1 MKQQRAVIMEFLGTA
16 ILAVGIVGSGHM
28 LTSLGADNGLELFVN
43 ALATAIA
50 LAIAIRIG
58 MKISG
63 SYFNPAV
70 SLVMLLLKKIKFKI
84 FLLYVVA
91 QTLGAI
97 SGTILANFMFNQQVL
112 AQSEISRDGSNLFLS
127 EIFATMVLLWI
138 ILRFPKRDDLV
149 AIYVPLWIF
158 GAILFTSST
167 SFANPAITVGRVF
180 TSSIVGIAPAS
191 VLLFIIAQLLG
202 GLLGLLVAKQIT
214 NPDKTN
220 DLLALLLQLQLPL

>member
-1 MKQQRAVIMEFLGTA
+1 MKQQRAVMMEFLGTA

-28 LTSLGADNGLELFVN
+28 LTSLGAANGLELFVN

-63 SYFNPAV
+63 SHFNPAV

-220 DLLALLLQLQLPL
+220 DE

>member
-1 MKQQRAVIMEFLGTA
+1 MKQQRAVMMEFLGTA

-28 LTSLGADNGLELFVN
+28 LTSLGAANGLELFVN

-63 SYFNPAV
+63 SHFNPAV
-70 SLVMLLLKKIKFKI
+70 SLVMLLLKKINNQD

-97 SGTILANFMFNQQVL
+97 SGTILANLMFNQQVL
-112 AQSEISRDGSNLFLS
+112 AQSEISRDGLNLFLS

-214 NPDKTN
+214 NPDKTT
-220 DLLALLLQLQLPL
+220 DE

>member
-1 MKQQRAVIMEFLGTA
+1 MKQQRAVMMEFLGTA

-63 SYFNPAV
+63 SHFNPAV
-70 SLVMLLLKKIKFKI
+70 SLVMLLLKKIEFKI

-97 SGTILANFMFNQQVL
+97 SGTIVANFMFNQQVL

-220 DLLALLLQLQLPL
+220 DE

>member
-1 MKQQRAVIMEFLGTA
+1 MKQQRAVMMEFLGTA

-28 LTSLGADNGLELFVN
+28 LTSLGAANGLELFVN

-50 LAIAIRIG
+50 LAISIRIG

-63 SYFNPAV
+63 SHFNPAV
-70 SLVMLLLKKIKFKI
+70 SLVMLLLKKIEFKI

-97 SGTILANFMFNQQVL
+97 IGTILANFMFNQQVL
-112 AQSEISRDGSNLFLS
+112 AQSEISRNGSNLFLS

-138 ILRFPKRDDLV
+138 ILRFPRRDDLV

-220 DLLALLLQLQLPL
+220 DE

>member
-1 MKQQRAVIMEFLGTA
+1 MKQQRAVMMEFLGTA

-28 LTSLGADNGLELFVN
+28 LTSLGAANGLELFVN

-50 LAIAIRIG
+50 LAMAIRIG

-63 SYFNPAV
+63 SHFNPAV
-70 SLVMLLLKKIKFKI
+70 SLVMLLLKKIEFKI

-138 ILRFPKRDDLV
+138 ILRFPRRDDLV

-220 DLLALLLQLQLPL
+220 DE

>member
-1 MKQQRAVIMEFLGTA
+1 MKQQRAVMMEFLGTA

-28 LTSLGADNGLELFVN
+28 LTSLGAANGLELFVN
-43 ALATAIA
+43 ALATAVA

-63 SYFNPAV
+63 SHFNPAV
-70 SLVMLLLKKIKFKI
+70 SLVMLLLKKIEFKI

-97 SGTILANFMFNQQVL
+97 SGTILANFMFNQKVL

-220 DLLALLLQLQLPL
+220 NE

>member
-28 LTSLGADNGLELFVN
+28 LTRLGADNGLELFVN

-63 SYFNPAV
+63 SHFNPAV

-112 AQSEISRDGSNLFLS
+112 PQSEISRDGSNLFLS

-191 VLLFIIAQLLG
+191 VLLFIIAQLIG

-220 DLLALLLQLQLPL
+220 DE

>member
-58 MKISG
+58 MKVSG
-63 SYFNPAV
+63 SHFNPAV

-127 EIFATMVLLWI
+127 EIFATMILLWI
-138 ILRFPKRDDLV
+138 ILRFPKRDDLIAV
-149 AIYVPLWIF
+149 YVPLWIF

-167 SFANPAITVGRVF
+167 SFANPAITIGRVF
-180 TSSIVGIAPAS
+180 TSSVVGIAPAS

-220 DLLALLLQLQLPL
+220 DE

>member
-1 MKQQRAVIMEFLGTA
+1 MKQQRAVMMEFLGTA

-63 SYFNPAV
+63 SHFNPAV

-158 GAILFTSST
+158 GAILFTAST

-220 DLLALLLQLQLPL
+220 DE

>member
-1 MKQQRAVIMEFLGTA
+1 MKQQRAVMMEFLGTA

-28 LTSLGADNGLELFVN
+28 LTSLGAANGLELFVN
-43 ALATAIA
+43 ALATAVA

-63 SYFNPAV
+63 SHFNPAV
-70 SLVMLLLKKIKFKI
+70 SLVMLLLKKIEFKI

-220 DLLALLLQLQLPL
+220 DE

>member
-1 MKQQRAVIMEFLGTA
+1 MKQQRAIMMEFLGTA

-28 LTSLGADNGLELFVN
+28 LTSLGAANGLELFVN
-43 ALATAIA
+43 ALATAVA

-63 SYFNPAV
+63 SHFNPAV
-70 SLVMLLLKKIKFKI
+70 SLVMLLLKKIEFKI

-97 SGTILANFMFNQQVL
+97 SGTILANFMFNQKVL

-220 DLLALLLQLQLPL
+220 NE

>member
-1 MKQQRAVIMEFLGTA
+1 MKQQRAVMMEFLGTA

-43 ALATAIA
+43 ALATAVA

-63 SYFNPAV
+63 SHFNPAV
-70 SLVMLLLKKIKFKI
+70 SLVMLLLKKIEFKI

-220 DLLALLLQLQLPL
+220 DE

>member
-1 MKQQRAVIMEFLGTA
+1 MKQQRAVMMEFLGTA

-28 LTSLGADNGLELFVN
+28 LTSLGAVNGLELFVN

-63 SYFNPAV
+63 SHFNPAV

-214 NPDKTN
+214 NPDKTT
-220 DLLALLLQLQLPL
+220 DE

>member
-1 MKQQRAVIMEFLGTA
+1 MKQQRAVMMEFLGTA

-63 SYFNPAV
+63 SHFNPAV

-97 SGTILANFMFNQQVL
+97 SGTILANFMFNQQIL

-220 DLLALLLQLQLPL
+220 DE

>member
-1 MKQQRAVIMEFLGTA
+1 MKQQRAVMMEFLGTA

-28 LTSLGADNGLELFVN
+28 LTSLGAANGLELFVN

-63 SYFNPAV
+63 SHFNPAV
-70 SLVMLLLKKIKFKI
+70 SLVMLLLKKIKFKT

-220 DLLALLLQLQLPL
+220 DE

>member
-1 MKQQRAVIMEFLGTA
+1 MKQQRAVMMEFLGTA

-28 LTSLGADNGLELFVN
+28 LTSLGAANGLELFVN
-43 ALATAIA
+43 ALATAVA

-63 SYFNPAV
+63 SHFNPAV
-70 SLVMLLLKKIKFKI
+70 SLVMLLLKKIEFKI

-220 DLLALLLQLQLPL
+220 NE

>member
-1 MKQQRAVIMEFLGTA
+1 MKQQRAVMMEFLGTA

-28 LTSLGADNGLELFVN
+28 LTSLGAANGLELFVN

-63 SYFNPAV
+63 SHFNPAV
-70 SLVMLLLKKIKFKI
+70 SLVMLLLKKIEFKI

-220 DLLALLLQLQLPL
+220 DE

>member
-1 MKQQRAVIMEFLGTA
+1 MKQQRAVMMEFLGTA

-28 LTSLGADNGLELFVN
+28 LTSLGADNGLELLVN

-50 LAIAIRIG
+50 LAVAIRIG

-63 SYFNPAV
+63 SHFNPAV
-70 SLVMLLLKKIKFKI
+70 SLVMLLLKKIEFKI
-84 FLLYVVA
+84 FLQYVVA

-202 GLLGLLVAKQIT
+202 GLLGLLVVKQIT

-220 DLLALLLQLQLPL
+220 DE

>member
-1 MKQQRAVIMEFLGTA
+1 MKQQRAVMMEFLGTA

-28 LTSLGADNGLELFVN
+28 LTSLGAANGLELFVN

-63 SYFNPAV
+63 SHFNPAV

-167 SFANPAITVGRVF
+167 SFANPAITLGRVF

-202 GLLGLLVAKQIT
+202 GLLGLLAAKQIA

-220 DLLALLLQLQLPL
+220 DE

>member
-1 MKQQRAVIMEFLGTA
+1 MKQQRAVVMEFLGTA
-16 ILAVGIVGSGHM
+16 ILGIGIAGSGHM
-28 LTSLGADNGLELFVN
+28 LTRLGADNGLALFVN
-43 ALATAIA
+43 ALSTAIA

-58 MKISG
+58 MKVSG
-63 SYFNPAV
+63 SHFNPAV
-70 SLVMLLLKKIKFKI
+70 SLVMLLLKKISNQDFM
-84 FLLYVVA
+84 LYVVA

-97 SGTILANFMFNQQVL
+97 CGTILANFMFNQQVL

-138 ILRFPKRDDLV
+138 ILRFPKRDDLI

-167 SFANPAITVGRVF
+167 SFANPAITIGRVF
-180 TSSIVGIAPAS
+180 TSSIVGINPAS

-202 GLLGLLVAKQIT
+202 CLLGLLVAKKIT
-214 NPDKTN
+214 NPDKTS
-220 DLLALLLQLQLPL
+220 DE

>member
-1 MKQQRAVIMEFLGTA
+1 MKQQRAVMMEFLGTA

-28 LTSLGADNGLELFVN
+28 LTSLGAANGLELFVN

-63 SYFNPAV
+63 SHFNPAV

-97 SGTILANFMFNQQVL
+97 SGTILANFMFNQQIL

-214 NPDKTN
+214 NPDKTT
-220 DLLALLLQLQLPL
+220 DE

>member
-1 MKQQRAVIMEFLGTA
+1 MKQQRAVMMEFLGTA

-63 SYFNPAV
+63 SHFNPAV

-220 DLLALLLQLQLPL
+220 NE

>member
-1 MKQQRAVIMEFLGTA
+1 MKQQRAVMMEFLGTA

-28 LTSLGADNGLELFVN
+28 LTSLGAANGLELFVN

-50 LAIAIRIG
+50 LAMAIRIG

-63 SYFNPAV
+63 SHFNPAV
-70 SLVMLLLKKIKFKI
+70 SLVMLLLKKIEFKI

-97 SGTILANFMFNQQVL
+97 IGTILANFMFNQQVL
-112 AQSEISRDGSNLFLS
+112 AQSEISRNGSNQFLS

-138 ILRFPKRDDLV
+138 ILRFPRRDDLV

-220 DLLALLLQLQLPL
+220 DE

>member
-1 MKQQRAVIMEFLGTA
+1 MKQQRAVMMEFLGTA

-50 LAIAIRIG
+50 LAMAIRIG

-63 SYFNPAV
+63 SHFNPAV
-70 SLVMLLLKKIKFKI
+70 SLVMLLLKKIEFKI

-97 SGTILANFMFNQQVL
+97 IGTILANFMFNQQVL
-112 AQSEISRDGSNLFLS
+112 AQSEISRNGSNLFLS

-220 DLLALLLQLQLPL
+220 DE

>member
-1 MKQQRAVIMEFLGTA
+1 MKQQRAVMMEFLGTA

-50 LAIAIRIG
+50 LAMAIRIG

-63 SYFNPAV
+63 SHFNPAV
-70 SLVMLLLKKIKFKI
+70 SLVMLLLKKIEFKI

-97 SGTILANFMFNQQVL
+97 IGTILANFMFNQQVL

-138 ILRFPKRDDLV
+138 ILRFPKRDDLI

-167 SFANPAITVGRVF
+167 SFANPAITIGRVF
-180 TSSIVGIAPAS
+180 TSSIVGINPAS

-202 GLLGLLVAKQIT
+202 CLLGLLVAKKIT
-214 NPDKTN
+214 NPDKTS
-220 DLLALLLQLQLPL
+220 DE

>member
-1 MKQQRAVIMEFLGTA
+1 MKQQRAVMMEFLGTA

-50 LAIAIRIG
+50 LAMAIRIG

-63 SYFNPAV
+63 SHFNPAV
-70 SLVMLLLKKIKFKI
+70 SLVMLLLKKIEFKI

-97 SGTILANFMFNQQVL
+97 IGTILANFMFNQQVL
-112 AQSEISRDGSNLFLS
+112 AQSEISRNGSNLFLS

-138 ILRFPKRDDLV
+138 ILRFPRRDDLV

-180 TSSIVGIAPAS
+180 TSSIVGIAPVS

-220 DLLALLLQLQLPL
+220 DE

>member
-1 MKQQRAVIMEFLGTA
+1 MKQQRAVMMEFLGTA

-28 LTSLGADNGLELFVN
+28 LTSLGAANGLELFVN

-63 SYFNPAV
+63 SHFNPAV
-70 SLVMLLLKKIKFKI
+70 SLVMLLLKKIEFKI

-112 AQSEISRDGSNLFLS
+112 AQSEISRNGSNLFLS

-138 ILRFPKRDDLV
+138 ILRFPRRDDLV

-220 DLLALLLQLQLPL
+220 DE

>member
-1 MKQQRAVIMEFLGTA
+1 MKQQRAVMMEFLGTA

-28 LTSLGADNGLELFVN
+28 LTSLGAANGLELFVN

-63 SYFNPAV
+63 SHFNPAV
-70 SLVMLLLKKIKFKI
+70 SLVMLLLKKIEFKI

-214 NPDKTN
+214 NPDKTT
-220 DLLALLLQLQLPL
+220 DE

>member
-1 MKQQRAVIMEFLGTA
+1 MKQRRAVMMEFLGTA

-28 LTSLGADNGLELFVN
+28 LTSLGAANGLELFVN
-43 ALATAIA
+43 ALATAVA

-63 SYFNPAV
+63 SHFNPAV
-70 SLVMLLLKKIKFKI
+70 SLVMLLLKKIEFKI

-138 ILRFPKRDDLV
+138 ILRFPRRDDLV

-220 DLLALLLQLQLPL
+220 DE

>member
-1 MKQQRAVIMEFLGTA
+1 MKQQRAVMMEFLGTA

-28 LTSLGADNGLELFVN
+28 LTSLGAANGLELFVN

-63 SYFNPAV
+63 SHFNPAV

-202 GLLGLLVAKQIT
+202 GLLGLLAAKQIA

-220 DLLALLLQLQLPL
+220 DE

>member
-1 MKQQRAVIMEFLGTA
+1 MKQQRAVMMEFLGTA

-50 LAIAIRIG
+50 LAMAIRIG

-63 SYFNPAV
+63 SHFNPAV
-70 SLVMLLLKKIKFKI
+70 SLVMLLLKKIEFKI

-112 AQSEISRDGSNLFLS
+112 AQSEISRNGSNLFLS

-138 ILRFPKRDDLV
+138 ILRFPRRDDLV

-220 DLLALLLQLQLPL
+220 DE

>member
-1 MKQQRAVIMEFLGTA
+1 MKQQRAVMMEFLGTA

-28 LTSLGADNGLELFVN
+28 LTSLGAANGLELFVN

-63 SYFNPAV
+63 SHFNPAV
-70 SLVMLLLKKIKFKI
+70 SLVMLLLKKIEFNI

-220 DLLALLLQLQLPL
+220 DE

>member
-1 MKQQRAVIMEFLGTA
+1 MKQQRAVMMEFLGTA

-28 LTSLGADNGLELFVN
+28 LTSLGAANGLELFVN

-50 LAIAIRIG
+50 LAMAIRIG

-63 SYFNPAV
+63 SHFNPAV
-70 SLVMLLLKKIKFKI
+70 SLVMLLLKKIEFKI

-97 SGTILANFMFNQQVL
+97 IGTILANFMFNQQVL
-112 AQSEISRDGSNLFLS
+112 AQSEISRNGSNLFLS

-138 ILRFPKRDDLV
+138 ILRFPRRDDLV

-220 DLLALLLQLQLPL
+220 DE

>member
-1 MKQQRAVIMEFLGTA
+1 MKQQRAVMMEFLGTA

-28 LTSLGADNGLELFVN
+28 LTSLGADNGLELFAN

-63 SYFNPAV
+63 SHFNPAV
-70 SLVMLLLKKIKFKI
+70 SLVMLLLKKIEFKI

-220 DLLALLLQLQLPL
+220 NE

>member
-1 MKQQRAVIMEFLGTA
+1 MKQQRAVMMEFLGTA
-16 ILAVGIVGSGHM
+16 ILAIGIVGSGHM
-28 LTSLGADNGLELFVN
+28 LTRLGADNGLELFVN

-63 SYFNPAV
+63 SHFNPAV

-167 SFANPAITVGRVF
+167 SFANPAITIGRVF

-220 DLLALLLQLQLPL
+220 DE

>member
-1 MKQQRAVIMEFLGTA
+1 MKQQRAVMMEFLGTA

-43 ALATAIA
+43 ALATAVA

-63 SYFNPAV
+63 SHFNPAV
-70 SLVMLLLKKIKFKI
+70 SLVMLLLKKIEFKI

-97 SGTILANFMFNQQVL
+97 SGTIVANFMFNQQVL

-220 DLLALLLQLQLPL
+220 DE

>member
-1 MKQQRAVIMEFLGTA
+1 MKQQRAVMMEFLGTA

-50 LAIAIRIG
+50 LAMAIRIG

-63 SYFNPAV
+63 SHFNPAV
-70 SLVMLLLKKIKFKI
+70 SLVMLLLKKIEFKI

-97 SGTILANFMFNQQVL
+97 IGTILANFMFNQQVL
-112 AQSEISRDGSNLFLS
+112 AQSEISRNGSNIFLS

-138 ILRFPKRDDLV
+138 ILRFPRRDDLV

-220 DLLALLLQLQLPL
+220 DE

>member
-1 MKQQRAVIMEFLGTA
+1 MKQQRAVMMEFLGTA

-43 ALATAIA
+43 ALTTAIA

-63 SYFNPAV
+63 SHFNPAV

-220 DLLALLLQLQLPL
+220 DE

>member
-1 MKQQRAVIMEFLGTA
+1 MKQQRAVMMEFLGTA

-43 ALATAIA
+43 AIATAIA
-50 LAIAIRIG
+50 LAMAIRIG

-63 SYFNPAV
+63 SHFNPAV
-70 SLVMLLLKKIKFKI
+70 SLVMLLLKKIEFKI

-97 SGTILANFMFNQQVL
+97 IGTILANFMFNQQVL

-138 ILRFPKRDDLV
+138 ILRFPRRDDLV

-220 DLLALLLQLQLPL
+220 DE

>member
-1 MKQQRAVIMEFLGTA
+1 MKQQRAVMMEFLGTA

-28 LTSLGADNGLELFVN
+28 LTSLGAANGLELFVN
-43 ALATAIA
+43 ALATAVA

-63 SYFNPAV
+63 SHFNPAV
-70 SLVMLLLKKIKFKI
+70 SLVMMLLKKIEFKI

-112 AQSEISRDGSNLFLS
+112 AQSEISRNGSNIFLS

-138 ILRFPKRDDLV
+138 ILRFPKRDDLI

-191 VLLFIIAQLLG
+191 VLLFIVAQLLG
-202 GLLGLLVAKQIT
+202 GLLGLLVAKQLT

-220 DLLALLLQLQLPL
+220 DE